1 MKSDTAPE
9 AERRLRDWMSA
20 QSGADRIRMACDMF
34 DTAVALAIASFPPE
48 VAADPIE
55 CRIALLKR
63 FYQRD
68 VAPDVLARVI
78 EDIRRT
84 GSLTTE

>member
-1 MKSDTAPE
+1 MNTDTAPE
-9 AERRLRDWMSA
+9 AERRLREWMSA

-55 CRIALLKR
+55 CQIALLKR
-63 FYQRD
+63 FYARD
-68 VAPDVLARVI
+68 VDPDVLARVI

-84 GSLTTE
+84 AL